1 MKDPYIDVTNHIGA
15 TFEQRMPSRIHV
27 ARVWMNMG
35 VRMSAFRETP
45 NSERWNEHK
54 RLVIGLALDDGRNY
68 QARVNM
74 LIQAAEN
81 ANVDAVILPACT
93 FVHGAKIGFLGYH
106 LPMKSVLIT
115 GALDITDRTP
125 REYGIATRD
134 GVIIGEFKCTEICR
148 LEGKHFTVMAAISST
163 IKRLTRFPEE
173 EPRDLDTP
181 PRTISS
187 PILLLDAGHH
197 PYSDHYRRHT
207 LRLAVEA
214 IELRYNAPAAAVL
227 ASWQYATSKP
237 APSWCVPDKRGSVT
251 RLIDGDD
258 ILDIIEINL
267 TDG

>member
-1 MKDPYIDVTNHIGA
+1 MKDLYTGVTNHSGSIV
-15 TFEQRMPSRIHV
+15 EQRLPSRIRV

-35 VRMSAFRETP
+35 VRMSAFRQTP
-45 NSERWNEHK
+45 KPERWDEHK
-54 RLVIGLALDDGRNY
+54 RLVIGLALDNKQDY
-68 QARVNM
+68 QTRINR

-93 FVHGAKIGFLGYH
+93 FVHGAKIEFLGYH
-106 LPMKSVLIT
+106 LPMKSMLIA
-115 GALDITDRTP
+115 GALDIARKTP
-125 REYGIATRD
+125 REYGIAARD
-134 GVIIGEFKCTEICR
+134 GGIIGEFQCTEICR

-173 EPRDLDTP
+173 EPRDLDIP
-181 PRTISS
+181 PREISS

-207 LRLAVEA
+207 MRLAVDA
-214 IELRYNAPAAAVL
+214 IELRYNTPTAAVL
-227 ASWQYATSKP
+227 ASWQYSTSRP
-237 APSWCVPDKRGSVT
+237 SPSWCVPEECGCIT

-267 TDG
+267 I